1 MAGYANFVRKS
12 VSELRSNKR
21 SQSSFTKF
29 MSKNKMTSKKLP
41 YRDPSLPI
49 PTRVKDLLSRMS
61 LEEKLEQMHCSGC
74 AYTLAEQLAFFEKG
88 TPKVDSEFY
97 SFTSFAL
104 PDLHELIEKS
114 VSTSRLGIPPFVA
127 TENTHGGTTPYTTIF
142 PTPGCFA
149 ASFDDDLAYRIARQ
163 EGKELRAIGF
173 NKVYAPNLDLLRDP
187 RWGRSEED
195 YSEDP
200 YLTSRMGVAV
210 VKGLQ
215 EEGVAATIKHYL
227 AYSAPEAGLNCSNV
241 SLGEREIR
249 QYFLPSFASAV
260 QAGAYCVM
268 SCYNSVDG
276 YPVVVS
282 KHWMK
287 DVLRDELGFAGSFI
301 TDYGVAGM
309 LNCLYGVVPNRD
321 LELIGEHYLDCG
333 VDIEACGRDAF
344 GSEFKE
350 AVEQG
355 KIPLKAIDESVARTL
370 SVKFKLGLFEN
381 PSFDLTKAKDTLFT
395 PEARELCYQL
405 EKEGAVLLKN
415 DGVLPFKGK
424 PKIALIGPNAFY
436 AQMGSHTC
444 YGALQKNACPDAISE
459 KAITPVQAFSAKF
472 GKDNV
477 QTVRGCNFTKV
488 LPEEQLK
495 VVSIIASS
503 DVVIFAGGNNSIGYS
518 GGENGGKNNPFMK
531 DDAVTSGEGYDRDE
545 IGLSPSQKELLGYLR
560 DCGKPIVLIIYGG
573 KPVSLTDELPYLSA
587 VLYAFGVGTDGNR
600 AIADILSGDINP
612 SGKLPFSIARSV
624 GQLPCYYN
632 HGPLHGIYDRPGS
645 REKPGQDYVFADKTP
660 LFSFG
665 DGLSYSKIV
674 YHNLHVEKEEN
685 RYHVNVEVANESA
698 IPADESV
705 LLFCHSLS
713 NAWVPAPVKSLRSYR
728 RISLMGGESKKVDFM
743 LTAMDFAYLDENL
756 QWTAPKGK
764 AEVLCGGLKMEFQL

>member
-1 MAGYANFVRKS
+1 MNPTNTNVTA
-12 VSELRSNKR
+12 
-21 SQSSFTKF
+21 
-29 MSKNKMTSKKLP
+29 SKKFP
-41 YRDPSLPI
+41 YRDSSLPI
-49 PTRVKDLLSRMS
+49 ADRVADLLSRMS

-74 AYTLAEQLAFFEKG
+74 AYSLAEQLDFFKKG
-88 TPKVDSEFY
+88 TPKVDGEFY
-97 SFTSFAL
+97 SYTSFGL
-104 PDLHELIEKS
+104 TDLHELIEKS
-114 VSTSRLGIPPFVA
+114 VSTSRLGIPPFMA

-149 ASFDDDLAYRIARQ
+149 ASFDDDLVYRVARK
-163 EGKELRAIGF
+163 EGEELRAIGF

-195 YSEDP
+195 YGEDP
-200 YLTSRMGVAV
+200 YLTSHIGSAV

-249 QYFLPSFASAV
+249 QYFLPPFAAAV
-260 QAGAYCVM
+260 KAGAYCVM

-276 YPVVVS
+276 FPMIIS

-309 LNCLYGVVPNRD
+309 LNCLYRVVPNRD
-321 LELIGEHYLDCG
+321 LKEIGKRYLTCG
-333 VDIEACGRDAF
+333 VDLEACGRDAF
-344 GSEFKE
+344 GPEFKE
-350 AVEQG
+350 AVEKG
-355 KIPLKAIDESVARTL
+355 EIPLESIDQSVARSLTI
-370 SVKFKLGLFEN
+370 KFKLGLFEK
-381 PSFDLTKAKDTLFT
+381 PSFDLAKAKKSLFT

-415 DGVLPFKGK
+415 EGILPLKGQ

-444 YGALQKNACPDAISE
+444 YGALQKEACPDAVSE
-459 KAITPVQAFSAKF
+459 QAITPIQAFAAKF
-472 GKDNV
+472 GSSNV
-477 QTVRGCNFTKV
+477 QAIRGCNFTKV
-488 LPEEQLK
+488 LPEDQEK
-495 VVSIIASS
+495 MKSIISSS
-503 DVVIFAGGNNSIGYS
+503 DLILFAGGNNSIGYS

-545 IGLSPSQKELLGYLR
+545 IGLSPSQKELLASLR
-560 DCGKPIVLIIYGG
+560 ECGKPIVLIIYGG

-587 VLYAFGVGTDGNR
+587 VLFAFGVGTDGNR
-600 AIADILSGDINP
+600 AIADILAGDINP

-645 REKPGQDYVFADKTP
+645 REVPGQDYVFADKSP

-665 DGLSYSKIV
+665 DGLSYSKIT
-674 YHNLHVEKEEN
+674 YHNLQIEKQGEH
-685 RYHVNVEVANESA
+685 YQASVDVANESA
-698 IPADESV
+698 IPAEEVV
-705 LLFCHSLS
+705 LLYCHSLS
-713 NAWVPAPVKSLRSYR
+713 NAWVPAPVKSLRAYR
-728 RISLMGGESKKVDFM
+728 RISLASSEKKRVSFT
-743 LTAMDFAYLDENL
+743 LSGQDFAYLDETL
-756 QWTAPKGK
+756 QWRVPQGK
-764 AEVLCGGLKMEFQL
+764 AEILCGGLTAGFQL

>member
-1 MAGYANFVRKS
+1 
-12 VSELRSNKR
+12 
-21 SQSSFTKF
+21 

-344 GSEFKE
+344 GSEFK
-350 AVEQG
+350 AG
-355 KIPLKAIDESVARTL
+355 RRTA
-370 SVKFKLGLFEN
+370 E
-381 PSFDLTKAKDTLFT
+381 
-395 PEARELCYQL
+395 
-405 EKEGAVLLKN
+405 
-415 DGVLPFKGK
+415 
-424 PKIALIGPNAFY
+424 
-436 AQMGSHTC
+436 
-444 YGALQKNACPDAISE
+444 
-459 KAITPVQAFSAKF
+459 
-472 GKDNV
+472 
-477 QTVRGCNFTKV
+477 
-488 LPEEQLK
+488 
-495 VVSIIASS
+495 
-503 DVVIFAGGNNSIGYS
+503 
-518 GGENGGKNNPFMK
+518 
-531 DDAVTSGEGYDRDE
+531 
-545 IGLSPSQKELLGYLR
+545 
-560 DCGKPIVLIIYGG
+560 
-573 KPVSLTDELPYLSA
+573 
-587 VLYAFGVGTDGNR
+587 
-600 AIADILSGDINP
+600 
-612 SGKLPFSIARSV
+612 RS
-624 GQLPCYYN
+624 
-632 HGPLHGIYDRPGS
+632 R
-645 REKPGQDYVFADKTP
+645 
-660 LFSFG
+660 
-665 DGLSYSKIV
+665 
-674 YHNLHVEKEEN
+674 
-685 RYHVNVEVANESA
+685 
-698 IPADESV
+698 
-705 LLFCHSLS
+705 
-713 NAWVPAPVKSLRSYR
+713 
-728 RISLMGGESKKVDFM
+728 
-743 LTAMDFAYLDENL
+743 
-756 QWTAPKGK
+756 
-764 AEVLCGGLKMEFQL
+764 